1 MTARGADG
9 HEFRISFENTIPG
22 CHCSAVQL
30 PEEVM

>member
-9 HEFRISFENTIPG
+9 HEFRISFENTIPV
-22 CHCSAVQL
+22 CHCSAAQL